1 MLHLAEAL
9 AWHSTHSLALLNCHD
24 LPQGEDYVS
33 HKPGGK
39 REYGESH
46 HCCRLCLSFRGRL
59 MIHYSWLSVCVEPG
73 LLLPF
78 KSKLNIHSP
87 RLEAA
92 ALLVSSSL
100 LTQFPNLRVCVFRL
114 RLFIQSDETGR
125 PDGHWIIMSFIFKCT
140 ALSSQWPN
148 QFKRFPKLHPTHR
161 ASHPRPQDVQEQ
173 SCTVFTSIF
182 KNMLKTLACPNP
194 DDHFFFFFGL
204 TCRSLSRL
212 QKPYTCPAGP
222 SHLQPNQFVSSPN
235 NGACVW
241 QRWMRA
247 QGSS

>member
-46 HCCRLCLSFRGRL
+46 HCCRLCLSFSGRL

-100 LTQFPNLRVCVFRL
+100 PNFGLPPYPISKPPRVCFQITPVYSVRWDRQTRWPL
-114 RLFIQSDETGR
+114 DYHVLHIQM
-125 PDGHWIIMSFIFKCT
+125 HCLK
-140 ALSSQWPN
+140 
-148 QFKRFPKLHPTHR
+148 FKRFPKLHPTHR

-194 DDHFFFFFGL
+194 DDHFFFFFWSDL
-204 TCRSLSRL
+204 QVFVQAAETIYMSCR
-212 QKPYTCPAGP
+212 PFP
-222 SHLQPNQFVSSPN
+222 SAAQPVCEQP
-235 NGACVW
+235 
-241 QRWMRA
+241 Q
-247 QGSS
+247 

>member
-46 HCCRLCLSFRGRL
+46 HCCHLCLSFSGRL

-100 LTQFPNLRVCVFRL
+100 PNFGLPPYPISKPPRVCFQITPVYSVRWDRQTRWPL
-114 RLFIQSDETGR
+114 DYHVLHIQMHCLKFSMAK
-125 PDGHWIIMSFIFKCT
+125 PVQ
-140 ALSSQWPN
+140 ALP
-148 QFKRFPKLHPTHR
+148 
-161 ASHPRPQDVQEQ
+161 
-173 SCTVFTSIF
+173 
-182 KNMLKTLACPNP
+182 
-194 DDHFFFFFGL
+194 
-204 TCRSLSRL
+204 
-212 QKPYTCPAGP
+212 
-222 SHLQPNQFVSSPN
+222 
-235 NGACVW
+235 
-241 QRWMRA
+241 
-247 QGSS
+247 